1 MRTMICK
8 KEDVFRGPVILVN
21 QTHPLR
27 PGSEPQL
34 TAADDRCPGI
44 RMERRA
50 AGLLNAC
57 IRAVGGENAIVP
69 VSGWRSREEQQA
81 IWDDTLAKEGEEFTR
96 QYVALPGCS
105 EHQTGLAIDLGL
117 AAGDIDFICPN
128 FPYDGVCGA
137 FRAKAADYGFILRYP
152 AGKESVTGISH
163 EPWHFR
169 YVGVPHAR
177 LMIRLGLTL
186 EEYVD
191 LLRRDFVRRDLT
203 FRAGRR
209 DFRIRYYAG
218 ADRGPLPEEPG
229 RYRQVSE
236 DNCGGLVVTAWR

>member
-1 MRTMICK
+1 MRKETDLARVKMIAHVLL
-8 KEDVFRGPVILVN
+8 DMPIA
-21 QTHPLR
+21 QTPFSPAIVSHPFTST
-27 PGSEPQL
+27 GV
-34 TAADDRCPGI
+34 TAAQNEDGNITVVD
-44 RMERRA
+44 
-50 AGLLNAC
+50 LLN
-57 IRAVGGENAIVP
+57 N
-69 VSGWRSREEQQA
+69 
-81 IWDDTLAKEGEEFTR
+81 KE
-96 QYVALPGCS
+96 
-105 EHQTGLAIDLGL
+105 
-117 AAGDIDFICPN
+117 
-128 FPYDGVCGA
+128 
-137 FRAKAADYGFILRYP
+137 DYGFILRYP
-152 AGKESVTGISH
+152 AGKEPVTGISH

-177 LMIRLGLTL
+177 LMVRLGLTL

>member
-1 MRTMICK
+1 M
-8 KEDVFRGPVILVN
+8 
-21 QTHPLR
+21 
-27 PGSEPQL
+27 
-34 TAADDRCPGI
+34 
-44 RMERRA
+44 
-50 AGLLNAC
+50 
-57 IRAVGGENAIVP
+57 
-69 VSGWRSREEQQA
+69 
-81 IWDDTLAKEGEEFTR
+81 
-96 QYVALPGCS
+96 ALPGCS

-152 AGKESVTGISH
+152 AGKEPVTGISH

-177 LMIRLGLTL
+177 LMVRLGLTL

>member
-1 MRTMICK
+1 MRGDT
-8 KEDVFRGPVILVN
+8 RTTGSLLLVN
-21 QTHPLR
+21 AAHPMPPAAAPDLVCVDPR
-27 PGSEPQL
+27 WPEVQL
-34 TAADDRCPGI
+34 
-44 RMERRA
+44 ERRA

-117 AAGDIDFICPN
+117 AVGDIDFICPN

-152 AGKESVTGISH
+152 AGKEPVTGISH

-177 LMIRLGLTL
+177 LMVRLGLTL

>member
-1 MRTMICK
+1 MRALARAT
-8 KEDVFRGPVILVN
+8 GALLLVN
-21 QTHPLR
+21 GAHSMPT
-27 PGSEPQL
+27 S
-34 TAADDRCPGI
+34 AAPDLVCVDPRWPEI
-44 RMERRA
+44 KLERRA

-117 AAGDIDFICPN
+117 AAEEIDFICPN

-152 AGKESVTGISH
+152 AGKEHITGISH